1 MLLWCFLT
9 NSVEEH
15 DNIQIIN
22 SLIRLGCTIKIAGP
36 LQGENFGRQAE
47 RGFSSCLVASGLVK
61 KGNVVFMVRRRH

>member
-22 SLIRLGCTIKIAGP
+22 SLIPVEFTIKIAGP
-36 LQGENFGRQAE
+36 LQG
-47 RGFSSCLVASGLVK
+47 
-61 KGNVVFMVRRRH
+61 M